1 MRELL
6 EGLAFGL
13 VLQVSV
19 GPVFF
24 AVVGEAMARGLRNGL
39 SMVLAVTVVDALYV
53 GLAVSG
59 VAAILRLDTMRSAF
73 ETIGSVVLI
82 AFGLRFM
89 LTRPALHQSQATN
102 GAAGRAFLA
111 GFALTLSNP
120 LTMLFWLG
128 AFGAL
133 VASRSVEAGA
143 PLVAFATG
151 CVAATLLFL
160 GSAVFAARRVVGLV
174 GRRALLWLHRGVGAA
189 LAVFGLRLLLKF

>member
-6 EGLAFGL
+6 AGLAFGL

-24 AVVGEAMARGLRNGL
+24 AVVGEAMARGMRHGL
-39 SMVLAVTVVDALYV
+39 SMVLGVAVVDALYV

-59 VAAILRLDTMRSAF
+59 VAAILRLETMRSAL
-73 ETIGSVVLI
+73 EILGSVVLI

-89 LTRPALHQSQATN
+89 LTRSAPDQSRATN
-102 GAAGRAFLA
+102 AAARRAFLA

-120 LTMLFWLG
+120 LTILFWLG

-143 PLVAFATG
+143 PLVAFAAG

-160 GSAVFAARRVVGLV
+160 GSAVLAAQRVAGLA
-174 GRRALLWLHRGVGAA
+174 GGRALLWLHRGVGAA
-189 LAVFGLRLLLKF
+189 LAAFGLRLLFKF